1 MLFSI
6 ARETQCLGDYAVMMW
21 DAISKLVAIKFQQ
34 EIKRKRRMSKE
45 EIAKIITKTSDEIW
59 MREEESD

>member
-1 MLFSI
+1 
-6 ARETQCLGDYAVMMW
+6 MMW